1 LFESRII
8 IQDMLTGRFSGA
20 VNNTGALEGATANWT
35 SSTSSLQVVEAD
47 VLHILD
53 CCYVAQASK
62 GFAEVLAATSATEL
76 AGSDIDTSFTKALI
90 NELKAAS
97 SHIVTAAQIHG
108 RLMRGMKP
116 NGLQYTP
123 YHAARDGWA
132 SCKLRRMEDTVQSKD
147 KGKAGDDKR
156 ILVGVTVNESLQPA
170 DVEKIKNWLLTGVPD
185 VVKGMDIELSGL
197 WDTTSTFLTFTVPIE
212 VWTQLPADS
221 AWIYIA
227 TVSSGNNMLRL
238 AAAQASTLTDRTRPP
253 QGGENVRPGSS
264 GKGSGYGT

>member
-53 CCYVAQASK
+53 CCYAAQASK

-156 ILVGVTVNESLQPA
+156 ILVGVTVNESLQPT
-170 DVEKIKNWLLTGVPD
+170 D
-185 VVKGMDIELSGL
+185 VKGMDIELSGL

-227 TVSSGNNMLRL
+227 TVNSGNKMLRL
-238 AAAQASTLTDRTRPP
+238 AAAQASTLADRTRPP
-253 QGGENVRPGSS
+253 QGGENIRPGSS
-264 GKGSGYGT
+264 GKGSGYAT